1 MRLGNATFAP
11 IWFYWQ
17 SCRYL
22 SNVPVDRMLLLYF
35 TVDIEMKKIAPH
47 PPSPPPTC
55 GSSLIIPGIMWCQTL
70 ISLAEWTISVDRFFT
85 QLLSIC
91 SLLPATYNCIFWQTF
106 PAEMGEPLP
115 SFPKAGALPTAQHPD
130 MKLWYCPGVF
140 SQRVEEKF
148 YSRNLVSK
156 KPY

>member
-1 MRLGNATFAP
+1 MAFMRLGNATFAP

-17 SCRYL
+17 SCQYL
-22 SNVPVDRMLLLYF
+22 SNVPVDKMLLLYF

-70 ISLAEWTISVDRFFT
+70 ISLAEWAISVDRFFT

-91 SLLPATYNCIFWQTF
+91 SLLPATYNCIFDKLF
-106 PAEMGEPLP
+106 PLRWASPCP
-115 SFPKAGALPTAQHPD
+115 HFPKQARCQLRNTPIWSCGTVRA
-130 MKLWYCPGVF
+130 
-140 SQRVEEKF
+140 
-148 YSRNLVSK
+148 YSLKELK
-156 KPY
+156 KSFL